1 MSTGLTWERT
11 CRGVMEAGPE
21 PMTNTST
28 SGQLHG
34 KTVLVTG
41 ASRGIG
47 RAIAK
52 RLAAEGAR
60 VGVHYARNA
69 EAAEM
74 LAQSLPGSG
83 HVCLEADLGETEQ
96 AAALATAASNALGGL
111 DILVNNAGIFE
122 TQPVDGSAESWRK
135 NWERTLAVNLNAP
148 ALLCH
153 AAAQLM
159 ASRGS
164 GRIINITSRGA
175 FRGEPRAAAYGA
187 SKAGLNALSQSLAQ
201 ALAPHDIYVFAIAP
215 GFVATDM
222 AAELLAGPEGDQIR
236 AQSPLGRVA
245 QPEEIAHTV
254 AFLACPGSEY
264 LTGAILDVNG
274 ASYLRS

>member
-83 HVCLEADLGETEQ
+83 HVCLEADLGEGRIDHEQ
-96 AAALATAASNALGGL
+96 YQQARQEIDRELLLDVPGESKETASLHYAARVKRQPKYERPALACSESLTAIRICSLS
-111 DILVNNAGIFE
+111 ICF
-122 TQPVDGSAESWRK
+122 
-135 NWERTLAVNLNAP
+135 AP
-148 ALLCH
+148 
-153 AAAQLM
+153 
-159 ASRGS
+159 
-164 GRIINITSRGA
+164 
-175 FRGEPRAAAYGA
+175 
-187 SKAGLNALSQSLAQ
+187 
-201 ALAPHDIYVFAIAP
+201 
-215 GFVATDM
+215 
-222 AAELLAGPEGDQIR
+222 
-236 AQSPLGRVA
+236 
-245 QPEEIAHTV
+245 
-254 AFLACPGSEY
+254 
-264 LTGAILDVNG
+264 
-274 ASYLRS
+274 

>member
-21 PMTNTST
+21 SMTNTST

-60 VGVHYARNA
+60 VGVHYARNG

-96 AAALATAASNALGGL
+96 AATLATAASNALGGL

-164 GRIINITSRGA
+164 GRIINITSRRTTFMSLRLRPGLSQRIWQRNYSRA
-175 FRGEPRAAAYGA
+175 RKAIRSGRRVRSVVWRSRKKSHIRSLFLHARAA
-187 SKAGLNALSQSLAQ
+187 S
-201 ALAPHDIYVFAIAP
+201 I
-215 GFVATDM
+215 
-222 AAELLAGPEGDQIR
+222 
-236 AQSPLGRVA
+236 
-245 QPEEIAHTV
+245 
-254 AFLACPGSEY
+254 
-264 LTGAILDVNG
+264 
-274 ASYLRS
+274 